1 LVFNCFAG
9 ILEQHEAASNHSPVT
24 DAPGQSTYRVGART
38 AKDELLILIPGV
50 DSEFIARQRVEKQM
64 HNRLLTVYVKFQN
77 LTNSE
82 QGEDLVEYALLILML
97 ALALIT
103 GISHIAA
110 AVNQLFAS
118 VSSPLA

>member
-1 LVFNCFAG
+1 
-9 ILEQHEAASNHSPVT
+9 
-24 DAPGQSTYRVGART
+24 
-38 AKDELLILIPGV
+38 
-50 DSEFIARQRVEKQM
+50 M